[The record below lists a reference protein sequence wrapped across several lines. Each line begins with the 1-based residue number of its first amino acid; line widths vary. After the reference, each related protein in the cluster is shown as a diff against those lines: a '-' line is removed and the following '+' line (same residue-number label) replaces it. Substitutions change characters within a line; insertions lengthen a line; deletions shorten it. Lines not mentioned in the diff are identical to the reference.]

1 MGRLLHIIYIND
13 LAENLPSN
21 PKLFAGDFSLFSLGR
36 DLNIPANE
44 INDVL
49 KKIELWVH
57 QCKMSFNPAPFRQAH
72 EVIFSRRR
80 IIGITEKNSHHPDI
94 IFKGNL
100 VKSSKAFL
108 GNVF

>member
-21 PKLFAGDFSLFSLGR
+21 PKLFAGDFSLFSFVR

-49 KKIELWVH
+49 KKIELRVH
-57 QCKMSFNPAPFRQAH
+57 QWKISFNPAPLRQAH

-94 IFKGNL
+94 IFE
-100 VKSSKAFL
+100 
-108 GNVF
+108 GNVVKKL

>member
-21 PKLFAGDFSLFSLGR
+21 PKLFAGDLSLFSFVR

-49 KKIELWVH
+49 KKIELRVYQWRI
-57 QCKMSFNPAPFRQAH
+57 SFNPAPLRQAH

-80 IIGITEKNSHHPDI
+80 IIGITEKISHHPDI
-94 IFKGNL
+94 IFE
-100 VKSSKAFL
+100 
-108 GNVF
+108 GNVVKKL